1 MTNPMI
7 SVLLCTY
14 NDSLY
19 IREAIESILNQTF
32 KNFEFLIVDD
42 GSTDDTA
49 SIIQSF
55 SDRRIIYLKNTK
67 NEGLEFSKNRG
78 IETAKTSLTWTVM
91 IKVNQIAYRSNF
103 P

>member
-55 SDRRIIYLKNTK
+55 SDRRVN
-67 NEGLEFSKNRG
+67 
-78 IETAKTSLTWTVM
+78 TSLTWTVM